1 MTENI
6 HAFNYYK
13 ALQILL
19 KKFWLGEFM
28 VG

>member
-19 KKFWLGEFM
+19 KKF
-28 VG
+28 